1 MDRDDLHGGRGGAV
15 ASSGRCSPSIVLVD
29 LLMPE
34 VDGFE
39 VVDALRADPR
49 TAAIPVVVLTAKSL
63 TATDRQRLQGRIEFV
78 ASKGELD
85 LSWLAARLTQV
96 GGRWRHRGRS
106 SR

>member
-1 MDRDDLHGGRGGAV
+1 VEALSVIREV
-15 ASSGRCSPSIVLVD
+15 NPSIVLVD

-96 GGRWRHRGRS
+96 AVGGGTREVEP
-106 SR
+106 